1 MAVIIRLLQDSE
13 KELVNNFFNDIYKT
27 NRPLKNFEW
36 EFFEGPFGKAI
47 YVVAIDDSV
56 TTTIKVVGI
65 QCAIPIEMLG
75 SCGEIVLTAKS
86 EDTLVDPAYRGQKI
100 FERMYDL
107 LFAESRKVGIKYI
120 WGFTPANKAFERL
133 GFEIPF
139 KAEQALL
146 VIKPL
151 ASFSY
156 LKKLNAQNKFADKL
170 KIFGL
175 VVLSW
180 LRGLNSIFFST
191 SALRESSLTA
201 QDVAFKAAFS
211 GSNYFSLNETD
222 AYLTWRLKNNPFN
235 NNYRSFKAVNQQTKL
250 DLLINFRKDV
260 AYVEQLIAKPH
271 TSIKAE
277 LKSMIKIFRQHDAAL
292 IRAFTFRSNEILI
305 EQGNALKEA
314 GFTYLTRGSYFV
326 WKALDDKNA
335 IDSRQLLINRL
346 FTQGNL

>member
-13 KELVNNFFNDIYKT
+13 KELANNFFNDIYKT

-56 TTTIKVVGI
+56 TSAIKVVGI

-75 SCGEIVLTAKS
+75 AGGEIVLTAKS

-107 LFAESRKVGIKYI
+107 LFAESRKAGIKYI

-146 VIKPL
+146 VIKPM

-156 LKKLNAQNKFADKL
+156 LKKLNSQNKFTDKL

-180 LRGLNSIFFST
+180 LKGFRTIFFST
-191 SALRESSLTA
+191 SALRETSLTA
-201 QDVAFKAAFS
+201 QDEAFKVAYS
-211 GSNYFSLNETD
+211 GSNYFNLHETN
-222 AYLTWRLKNNPFN
+222 AYLTWRLKNNPFK
-235 NNYRSFKAVNQQTKL
+235 NNYRSFTAADQYTTL
-250 DLLINFRKDV
+250 DLLINFRQDV
-260 AYVEQLIAKPH
+260 SYVEQIISKPH
-271 TSIKAE
+271 TNIKKE
-277 LKSMIKIFRQHDAAL
+277 LKSMIKIFRQHDAPL
-292 IRAFTFRSNEILI
+292 IRAFTFRSNEILT

-314 GFTYLTRGSYFV
+314 GFTYLPRGSYFV
-326 WKALDDKNA
+326 WKSLDEENV
-335 IDSRQLLINRL
+335 IDARLLLISRL